1 VLVRDRIEAD
11 RIHRSRTSTLDKE
24 RLQGLRDELLL
35 VEGAGAG
42 SVDPSVLQSARP
54 PGIHDDLLACA
65 QLARCVFDGLSTVC
79 P

>member
-1 VLVRDRIEAD
+1 MMSLLDRILG
-11 RIHRSRTSTLDKE
+11 RTPRTANLDKE

-65 QLARCVFDGLSTVC
+65 QLAHCVFDRN
-79 P
+79 